1 MPSARNLPRGE
12 PYVWVFAGANDAV
25 PFDQLRLRN
34 YDSGMIAMAVQD
46 DWVSVT
52 RAAAIAGCTEQY
64 LRAELARYR
73 PRDGDGNPVGDRSTG
88 GRIEGWLANGRAW
101 LVLKR
106 SAEELRETLST
117 RARGKRTKPRKAHG
131 TKAAKR
137 KKTR

>member
-1 MPSARNLPRGE
+1 LPYRK
-12 PYVWVFAGANDAV
+12 YDA
-25 PFDQLRLRN
+25 
-34 YDSGMIAMAVQD
+34 GMIAMAVQD
-46 DWVSVT
+46 DWVSIG
-52 RAAAIAGCTEQY
+52 RAAEIAGCTEQY

-73 PRDGDGNPVGDRSTG
+73 PRDEQGNPVGDRSTG